1 MELDYDEN
9 NHNRN
14 YHPLKPFKI
23 LSGNYEFSNILDVHQ
38 KTKLMKIEQLA
49 EALGQEIK
57 TRDEES
63 ESEILANIKAT
74 VKKYMKIK
82 PVRAA

>member
-1 MELDYDEN
+1 MSE
-9 NHNRN
+9 
-14 YHPLKPFKI
+14 
-23 LSGNYEFSNILDVHQ
+23 NYEFSNILDVHQ
-38 KTKLMKIEQLA
+38 KTKLMKTEQLA

-63 ESEILANIKAT
+63 ESEILSNIKQMSI
-74 VKKYMKIK
+74 KYMKIK